1 MTLEIIAHRGF
12 SSIAPENTMSAFHSA
27 IAFGSSAAIGHNAD
41 SIEFD
46 LQLSADG
53 VPIIFHDQKLDR
65 ITGKFDK
72 VREKN
77 WEYLQQIDAGTWFS
91 QEFAR
96 EKIPSFAE
104 ALKTLKNVK
113 KYLYFD
119 VKPYYEWSISDI
131 ENLVNIIINEGVQD
145 KCIITSFNEKFL
157 EKFRQVS
164 PEFII
169 GHIVAN
175 EEIYLTQ
182 LEKIVKGCDKII
194 SSEYHV
200 LLKNPSLIEKSRS
213 YGVDIVA
220 WTVDDR
226 DDLQQLMNLGIE
238 RIVTNSLIG

>member
-12 SSIAPENTMSAFHSA
+12 SSIAPENTMSSFQSA
-27 IAFGSSAAIGHNAD
+27 IAHNAD

-53 VPIIFHDQKLDR
+53 MPIIFHDQKLDR
-65 ITGKFDK
+65 ITGNFDK
-72 VREKN
+72 VREKT
-77 WEYLQQIDAGTWFS
+77 WEELQQIDAGTWFNPEFS
-91 QEFAR
+91 Q

-104 ALKTLKNVK
+104 ALKTLKKVK

-131 ENLVNIIINEGVQD
+131 ENLVNLIINEGVQD

-175 EEIYLTQ
+175 EDVYLTQ
-182 LEKIVKGCDKII
+182 LEQIVKSGDKLI

-200 LLKNPSLIEKSRS
+200 LLKNPSLIERSRDL
-213 YGVDIVA
+213 GVDIVV

-226 DDLQQLMNLGIE
+226 HDLQQLINLGIE
-238 RIVTNSLIG
+238 RIVTNCLIG